1 MALMASTSSRGR
13 FQFSLRSLMIGVTL
27 LAAGCF
33 FVRLAWPV
41 VWHFSL
47 EGEKGRTRLVFE
59 EPKLS
64 IVFLG
69 LPDAGGFGG
78 SDDLRVSGWG
88 HEYSVGGSS
97 TGFSSEYEYSWGV
110 AEFRVCDRALRITNG
125 GKKLTYK
132 GETIDIPGDSP
143 VELVIDASGH
153 CAVSRNLGRK

>member
-1 MALMASTSSRGR
+1 MALMASPFPRRR
-13 FQFSLRSLMIGVTL
+13 FQFSLRSLMIGVAL
-27 LAAGCF
+27 LAVGCF

-41 VWHFSL
+41 VWHYSL
-47 EGEKGRTRLVFE
+47 TAEKGRTTLVFA

-69 LPDAGGFGG
+69 LPDTGGFFG

-97 TGFSSEYEYSWGV
+97 TGFSREYEYSWGI
-110 AEFRVCDRALRITNG
+110 AEFKVCDRALRITNG

-132 GETIDIPGDSP
+132 GETIDVSGDSP

-153 CAVSRNLGRK
+153 CAVSRNLGR